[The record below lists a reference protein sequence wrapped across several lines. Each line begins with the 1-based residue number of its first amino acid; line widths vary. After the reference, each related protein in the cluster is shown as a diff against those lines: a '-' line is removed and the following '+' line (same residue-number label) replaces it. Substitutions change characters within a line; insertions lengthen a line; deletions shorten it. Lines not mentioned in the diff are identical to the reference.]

1 MPVTQQRQPAGAGKG
16 QVLAEMPASL
26 VRLAHYVMAALFILG
41 PLAVLPPGRGLYNSL
56 DSPRRLALMLG
67 AGLLAALILRAWSL
81 RRRIVLRWH
90 PLDGAVLL
98 YFVLVV
104 ASSVGGVYPRISF
117 FGSLWLQEG
126 LLLLVLVVCLYFG
139 VKEFLRTPEDYLS
152 FVTLL
157 GIVGGCVAAIGLF
170 EWLVIGQPYQ
180 AVLREIERLSPG
192 DPRLHALQQQKE
204 MLANLSLNKNFLGWR
219 LTATLGN
226 PMFTGTYLA
235 MTLPA
240 AAGAALAAS
249 RLSHRVLLAVCT
261 ALMLAALVLTQTRAA
276 WIGFG
281 LSVLFMIG
289 LILVEWYKRRST
301 VFAVVACILVGVVG
315 VAMAAGWARPNLRAR
330 LQSIANMEDATRQT
344 RMVYMQ
350 SALNIFRAFPI
361 QGAGYGNIK
370 PIFPQYRPTSM
381 VIESNLP
388 LNRGYSTALP
398 HNIILQTAAES
409 GIMGLLPF
417 LLIGVLIYLAGFAL
431 LRGGSQQAWLTIGLL
446 GSVTAYYVTNL
457 FSFDNAATLAQLWI
471 LAALLAGMG
480 AVERTPSARYGALAA
495 PLTRSL
501 TSMFNIASL
510 AVALGAGLSF
520 LVQLGGAF
528 AFQQAVLCM
537 EAAEQKLADARSAD
551 PPIHALYREGCAM
564 YDASIRQIETVI
576 ATSLIPDPAMHQIRF
591 LAYYRRHG
599 HVSSREEEAALRK
612 KLYQIGDHAL
622 SIYDRDPMVLRYY
635 IVSLV
640 ESPDPAD
647 YRKAYELSLK
657 LAKFE
662 PRSSEVHILRAKAL
676 QALNDPVRALL
687 AADESIRLDPTSP
700 QAYALRAQLN
710 FMMVRSTANDL
721 ALRNQFCADAIR
733 DYDKASAL
741 GVPLSDLD
749 LAGLMICLLYT
760 DQSERAVAVTRKMSN
775 PELRAFVAKETVRIY
790 REMGKAAEGER
801 LAREM
806 QAGMT
811 APAPTPAPAP
821 IPAPAPALA
830 PGPTPVPSSA
840 PAFGPS
846 PAPIGPRPAGPGL
859 P

>member
-16 QVLAEMPASL
+16 QALAEMPASL

-41 PLAVLPPGRGLYNSL
+41 PLAVLPPGRVLYNSL
-56 DSPRRLALMLG
+56 DTPRRLLLMLG
-67 AGLLAALILRAWSL
+67 VGLLAALILRAWSL

-90 PLDGAVLL
+90 RLDGAVLL
-98 YFVLVV
+98 YFALVAV
-104 ASSVGGVYPRISF
+104 SSIGGIYPRISF
-117 FGSLWLQEG
+117 FSTLWLQDG
-126 LLLLVLVVCLYFG
+126 LLLLAIVVCLYFG
-139 VKEFLRTPEDYLS
+139 VKEFLRAPEDYLR

-180 AVLREIERLSPG
+180 AVLREIEKLTPG
-192 DPRLHALQQQKE
+192 DARLQGLLQQKE

-219 LTATLGN
+219 LTAMLGN

-240 AAGAALAAS
+240 AAGAALATT
-249 RLSHRVLLAVCT
+249 RRSHRILLAVSL

-289 LILVEWYKRRST
+289 LILVEWYKRRSV
-301 VFAVVACILVGVVG
+301 VFAVVACVLVGVVG

-344 RMVYMQ
+344 RMIYMQ
-350 SALNIFRAFPI
+350 SALNIFRTFPI

-370 PIFPQYRPTSM
+370 PIFPQYRPASM

-388 LNRGYSTALP
+388 LNRGYSTSLP

-417 LLIGVLIYLAGFAL
+417 LLIGVLVYLAGFAL

-446 GSVTAYYVTNL
+446 GGVTAYYITNL
-457 FSFDNAATLAQLWI
+457 FSFDNAATLAQFWI
-471 LAALLAGMG
+471 LVALLAGMG
-480 AVERTPSARYGALAA
+480 AVERTLPARYGGLAS

-501 TSMFNIASL
+501 ASMFNIAGL
-510 AVALGAGLSF
+510 VVVLGVGLSF
-520 LVQLGGAF
+520 LALLGGAF
-528 AFQQAVLCM
+528 AFQQAVTRM
-537 EAAEQKLADARSAD
+537 EVAEQKLAGALSVE
-551 PPIHALYREGCAM
+551 PPIHALYREGCAL
-564 YDASIRQIETVI
+564 YDASIRQIEMVI
-576 ATSLIPDPAMHQIRF
+576 ATSVIPDPIMNQTRF
-591 LAYYRRHG
+591 LAYHQRHG
-599 HVSSREEEAALRK
+599 YVSSKAEEEAFRK
-612 KLYQIGDHAL
+612 KLYQVGDHAL

-635 IVSLV
+635 IVDLIG
-640 ESPDPAD
+640 SPDPAD
-647 YRKAYELSLK
+647 HQKAYELSGD

-662 PRSSEVHILRAKAL
+662 PRSSEVHMLRAKAL
-676 QALNDPVRALL
+676 QALNEPERALL
-687 AADESIRLDPTSP
+687 AADESLRLDPTSP

-710 FMMVRSTANDL
+710 FMMVRKLANDL
-721 ALRNQFCADAIR
+721 TLRNQFCADAIR

-741 GVPLSDLD
+741 GVPLPDLD
-749 LAGLMICLLYT
+749 LAGLMISLLYT
-760 DQSERAVAVTRKMSN
+760 NQPERAVTVARKMSN
-775 PELRAFVAKETVRIY
+775 PELRAFAAKETARIY

-801 LAREM
+801 LAAEM
-806 QAGMT
+806 LAGIT
-811 APAPTPAPAP
+811 APAPAPTPAPAP
-821 IPAPAPALA
+821 AVGPLPAPAL
-830 PGPTPVPSSA
+830 GPL
-840 PAFGPS
+840 PA
-846 PAPIGPRPAGPGL
+846 PAGPQPAGPVL